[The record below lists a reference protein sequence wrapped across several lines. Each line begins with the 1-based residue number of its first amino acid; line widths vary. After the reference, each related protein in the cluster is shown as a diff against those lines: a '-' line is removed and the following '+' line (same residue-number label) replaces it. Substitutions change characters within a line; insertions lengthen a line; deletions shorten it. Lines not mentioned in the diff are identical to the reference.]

1 MKVKTAVVILNW
13 NGRKFLEQF
22 LPLVISRSHDQ
33 AAIIVADNASTDDS
47 VEMLRRNFPEI
58 EIIIN
63 PTNSGYA
70 GGYNEALQQVDA
82 EYYILLNSD
91 IEVGENWIEPV
102 ITMMDADKTIAA
114 CQPKIRSYIDP
125 ESFEYAGAA
134 GGFLDTFGYPFCRGR
149 LFQTI
154 EKDNGQFDDPCEI
167 FWATGACMFVRAEVF
182 HAAGGFDVDFFAHM
196 EEIDL
201 CWRIKNMQYKVM
213 YCPDSVVY
221 HIGGGTLPKNS
232 PRKTFLNMRN
242 NLFLLC
248 KNLPTSKLFP
258 ILFTRFILDFV
269 ASIKFL
275 IDGGIGDFWAVVKA
289 HMSFYANFNKLL
301 KKRKT
306 TQSHVIGIFHGNIVW
321 EYYIMR
327 HYTFKE
333 LPDRFKK
340 KIR

>member
-47 VEMLRRNFPEI
+47 VDMLRHNFPEI

-70 GGYNEALQQVDA
+70 GGYNEALKQVDA

-102 ITMMDADKTIAA
+102 IAMMDADKSIAA
-114 CQPKIRSYIDP
+114 CQPKIRSYFDP

-154 EKDNGQFDDPCEI
+154 EKDNGQFGQQGPVCLSELKCFMLQVGLMPISLRIWKRSI
-167 FWATGACMFVRAEVF
+167 FAGASKTCN
-182 HAAGGFDVDFFAHM
+182 
-196 EEIDL
+196 
-201 CWRIKNMQYKVM
+201 IK
-213 YCPDSVVY
+213 
-221 HIGGGTLPKNS
+221 
-232 PRKTFLNMRN
+232 
-242 NLFLLC
+242 
-248 KNLPTSKLFP
+248 
-258 ILFTRFILDFV
+258 
-269 ASIKFL
+269 
-275 IDGGIGDFWAVVKA
+275 
-289 HMSFYANFNKLL
+289 
-301 KKRKT
+301 
-306 TQSHVIGIFHGNIVW
+306 
-321 EYYIMR
+321 
-327 HYTFKE
+327 
-333 LPDRFKK
+333 
-340 KIR
+340 